1 MNQETENLLPEPER
15 TPAAYR
21 RDLHRARLVVG
32 QLRDEALA
40 SGEPFQVADLALDAT
55 ALDELWD
62 GLDRVDTHFWKD
74 ESFRRYM
81 EPGRRR
87 WGSAPQS
94 ALGGSSGGGRI
105 DVQDACGGVRLG
117 RSGSVISRRPQ
128 GTLETACFGFAG
140 TIDAVFVICY
150 SEYNI

>member
-1 MNQETENLLPEPER
+1 MTSLVVHFCSAPLACFVDALDSPGGER
-15 TPAAYR
+15 KVRAVAGQDSGADAGSHR

-74 ESFRRYM
+74 ESFHRYM
-81 EPGRRR
+81 ESR
-87 WGSAPQS
+87 AE
-94 ALGGSSGGGRI
+94 ALG
-105 DVQDACGGVRLG
+105 A
-117 RSGSVISRRPQ
+117 
-128 GTLETACFGFAG
+128 
-140 TIDAVFVICY
+140 
-150 SEYNI
+150 